1 MLVYVALRRDYI
13 ALCCPG
19 HYYGAYAGY
28 DKRAASGAFRL
39 WKTSL
44 GIFSEGEF
52 WQIGHLLFENWIN
65 LHKTMEGRFKHDN
78 GSTTYPW
85 L

>member
-28 DKRAASGAFRL
+28 DKRTASGVFRL
-39 WKTSL
+39 W
-44 GIFSEGEF
+44 
-52 WQIGHLLFENWIN
+52 
-65 LHKTMEGRFKHDN
+65 
-78 GSTTYPW
+78 
-85 L
+85 